1 MPTCVHA
8 DESNR
13 MSQEER
19 PEPVASTDGRDT
31 TRLDIGRILR
41 AHARRWV
48 CTTTRQPI
56 SVLLLSWGA
65 AAIGILLIAIP
76 SLYVD
81 LPVSTRLFLIGS
93 FGSFGASAA
102 LLYGAPHSD
111 FAQPRNLIIGQLV
124 AACVGVTTYKAIGAH
139 VGLARAVAVATTIAI
154 LQVTHC
160 LHPPAGATA
169 LIAVLGPVQV
179 HRLGYVFV
187 LTPVLTGSMILLA
200 VALIVNN
207 LSKHSDRHY
216 PTMWW

>member
-1 MPTCVHA
+1 MGETRPDSPLA
-8 DESNR
+8 EYFGR
-13 MSQEER
+13 MR
-19 PEPVASTDGRDT
+19 GTATRT
-31 TRLDIGRILR
+31 TN
-41 AHARRWV
+41 
-48 CTTTRQPI
+48 RQPI
-56 SVLLLSWGA
+56 SDVFLSWTA
-65 AAIGILLIAIP
+65 AAIGIFLIAIP

-81 LPVSTRLFLIGS
+81 LPISTRLFLI
-93 FGSFGASAA
+93 GSFGASAA

-124 AACVGVTTYKAIGAH
+124 AAFVGVTAYKAIGAH
-139 VGLARAVAVATTIAI
+139 VGLAGAVAVATTIAI

-187 LTPVLTGSMILLA
+187 LTPVLTGSVILLA
-200 VALIVNN
+200 VAVVVNN
-207 LSKHSDRHY
+207 LSKHSERHY

>member
-1 MPTCVHA
+1 MGETRPDSPLA
-8 DESNR
+8 EYFGR
-13 MSQEER
+13 MR
-19 PEPVASTDGRDT
+19 GTATRT
-31 TRLDIGRILR
+31 TN
-41 AHARRWV
+41 
-48 CTTTRQPI
+48 RQPI
-56 SVLLLSWGA
+56 SDVFLSWAA
-65 AAIGILLIAIP
+65 AAIGIFLIAIP

-81 LPVSTRLFLIGS
+81 LPISTRLFLI
-93 FGSFGASAA
+93 GSFGASAA

-124 AACVGVTTYKAIGAH
+124 AAFVGVTAYKAIGAH
-139 VGLARAVAVATTIAI
+139 VGLAGAVAVATTIAI

-187 LTPVLTGSMILLA
+187 LTPVLTGSVILLA
-200 VALIVNN
+200 VAVVVNN
-207 LSKHSDRHY
+207 LSKHSERHY

>member
-1 MPTCVHA
+1 MGETRPDLTLA
-8 DESNR
+8 EYFGR
-13 MSQEER
+13 MRGAGSR
-19 PEPVASTDGRDT
+19 T
-31 TRLDIGRILR
+31 TI
-41 AHARRWV
+41 
-48 CTTTRQPI
+48 RQPI
-56 SVLLLSWGA
+56 SVVLLSWGA

-81 LPVSTRLFLIGS
+81 LPLSTRLFLI
-93 FGSFGASAA
+93 GSFGASAA

-124 AACVGVTTYKAIGAH
+124 AASVGVTVYKAIGAH
-139 VGLARAVAVATTIAI
+139 VGLAGAVAVATTIAI
-154 LQVTHC
+154 LQITHC

-179 HRLGYVFV
+179 HRLGYEFV

-200 VALIVNN
+200 VAVIVNN
-207 LSKHSDRHY
+207 LSKQPDRHY

>member
-1 MPTCVHA
+1 MRAT
-8 DESNR
+8 
-13 MSQEER
+13 R
-19 PEPVASTDGRDT
+19 PESPLGQCFGRMRGT
-31 TRLDIGRILR
+31 GSR
-41 AHARRWV
+41 
-48 CTTTRQPI
+48 TTTRQPF
-56 SVLLLSWGA
+56 SVLLLTWGA
-65 AAIGILLIAIP
+65 AAIGIFLIAIP

-93 FGSFGASAA
+93 FGASAA
-102 LLYGAPHSD
+102 LLHGAPHSD

-124 AACVGVTTYKAIGAH
+124 AAFVGVTAYKAIGAH
-139 VGLARAVAVATTIAI
+139 VGLAGAVAVATTIAI

-160 LHPPAGATA
+160 LHPPAGETA

-200 VALIVNN
+200 VAVLVNN
-207 LSKHSDRHY
+207 LSGHPDRHY